1 MPKSREKENM
11 LNFRETRRGKEK
23 YIQEKQGKILENLSQ
38 KLQNKRTL
46 QRISKIN
53 SIKVTEKE
61 NKSLASLW
69 LLFKPYFQFSSVA
82 QSCPTL
88 SDPMNRSTPGL
99 PVHHQLSESTQIHV
113 H

>member
-1 MPKSREKENM
+1 MLKSREKENM

-69 LLFKPYFQFSSVA
+69 LLFNP
-82 QSCPTL
+82 
-88 SDPMNRSTPGL
+88 
-99 PVHHQLSESTQIHV
+99 
-113 H
+113 